1 MSNAVG
7 ILANGRQPN
16 GVAAACLY
24 HASKESRRSNVRLTQ
39 RTLAEEGYTTPTT
52 LRKLWRELKA
62 LADDG
67 KLPDPDGDLD
77 YFS

>member
-1 MSNAVG
+1 VG

-16 GVAAACLY
+16 GVAAAHLY
-24 HASKESRRSNVRLTQ
+24 HASRESGRRNVRLTQ

-52 LRKLWRELKA
+52 LRKLWKGLKT
-62 LADDG
+62 LGDNGD
-67 KLPDPDGDLD
+67 LPDPDGDLD